1 MSDKEDSDTDYTTE
15 EEEDDEID
23 EIEED
28 LSGDEEDRDGKNG
41 VSDGYATGTKKRGP
55 KTHTG
60 DGEDDVEDGEA
71 EDDIEEEPEEDE
83 IEVDFDSDN
92 EDTRVHRSH
101 VLETFHPEC
110 KQLISSEIQKLANVT
125 RDERG
130 KIIDTNHRTLD
141 IITKYEF
148 TKIIGFRATQ
158 IANGAPPFIEI
169 PPHIT
174 DVVDVAEYEMKH
186 GLLPYII
193 QRPVHRIGQRFE
205 YWRIADLRNP
215 YL

>member
-1 MSDKEDSDTDYTTE
+1 MSDKDSDTDYTTDE
-15 EEEDDEID
+15 EEEDIEEEE
-23 EIEED
+23 EIESVDDDDEGGKQRDEGYIEKKKKRVVGED
-28 LSGDEEDRDGKNG
+28 GEEEDVSGDDEED
-41 VSDGYATGTKKRGP
+41 
-55 KTHTG
+55 
-60 DGEDDVEDGEA
+60 A
-71 EDDIEEEPEEDE
+71 EDVVEEEEEE
-83 IEVDFDSDN
+83 IEVDFDSDD

-125 RDERG
+125 RNEHG
-130 KIIDTNHRTLD
+130 KIIDSNHRTLD

-174 DVVDVAEYEMKH
+174 DVVDIAEYEMKH
-186 GLLPYII
+186 GLLPFII
-193 QRPVHRIGQRFE
+193 QRPVHRAGQRFE
-205 YWRIADLRNP
+205 YWRISDLRNP
-215 YL
+215 YLT